1 MKTIITIVIFL
12 VTITGIQA
20 QTQKYLADI
29 RQSDIIWTGKKVT
42 GEHTGT
48 LKVKS
53 GNFTVENG
61 MITKGE
67 FIVDM
72 TSLICTDIKDAGT
85 NASLVG
91 HLKSPDFFDVEQ
103 YPEARLEI
111 LSSAKADGI
120 FYEAKAS
127 LTIKGITLPYTFKY
141 AFKDENGVF
150 AAMSTMQIDRSKYN
164 VQYGSESFFK
174 NLGDKVIYDNFDLQ
188 VKVIGKLL

>member
-1 MKTIITIVIFL
+1 MKTTIATVIL
-12 VTITGIQA
+12 VMTLMSINA
-20 QTQKYLADI
+20 QTKKYLADVS
-29 RQSDIIWTGKKVT
+29 QSDIIWTGKKVT
-42 GEHTGT
+42 GEHTGN

-53 GNFTVENG
+53 GSFTVENG
-61 MITKGE
+61 MIINGE

-91 HLKSPDFFDVEQ
+91 HLKSPDFFDVAQ

-111 LSSAKADGI
+111 LSSARSEGI
-120 FYEAKAS
+120 FFEAKAN
-127 LTIKGITLPYTFKY
+127 LTIKGITLPYTFRY

-174 NLGDKVIYDNFDLQ
+174 NLGDKVIYDLFDLN
-188 VKVIGKLL
+188 VKIIGKVM